1 MKKIPPQDEKPEFS
15 RIIKFNEW
23 LDNQSHMHFQLE
35 ENEKKKLEH
44 RLDVQDIHYFKLDL
58 QIQRIEENLIDFDI
72 KGTVS
77 AEWKNH
83 KNEIFSIQDNFNT
96 KILHSSLSVSYDEF
110 IEDIEYTD
118 DGIVDIG
125 EIATQYLIIMI
136 DEKYSDLQNT
146 HLTQEPELEPKH
158 NPFSV
163 LKNLTDDH
171 TN

>member
-1 MKKIPPQDEKPEFS
+1 MKKNSNQDEKPEFS

-23 LDNQSHMHFQLE
+23 NDNQSHMHFQLE
-35 ENEKKKLEH
+35 ENEKKKLMH

-58 QIQRIEENLIDFDI
+58 QIKRIEENLIDFDI
-72 KGTVS
+72 KGTIS
-77 AEWKNH
+77 AEWKNI
-83 KNEIFSIQDNFNT
+83 KNDVFSVQDDFNT
-96 KILHSSLSVSYDEF
+96 KILHSSLSVSYDEL
-110 IEDIEYTD
+110 IEDIEYTE

-136 DEKYSDLQNT
+136 DEKYSDIQNN
-146 HLTQEPELEPKH
+146 HLNQEAEPKH